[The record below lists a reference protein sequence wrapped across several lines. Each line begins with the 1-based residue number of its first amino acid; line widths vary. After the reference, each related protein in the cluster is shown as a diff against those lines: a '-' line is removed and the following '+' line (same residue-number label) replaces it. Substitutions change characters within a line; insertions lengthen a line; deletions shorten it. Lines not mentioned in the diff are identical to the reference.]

1 MDDFPDHEVCPLPLM
16 LDAIDAIRHSVLH
29 GDRIA
34 AIMVCDELEQRLLQD
49 AAMFE
54 RYYRLE
60 MQSAES
66 LHQ

>member
-1 MDDFPDHEVCPLPLM
+1 MDDFQITRYAPAADVGRNRRDTPP
-16 LDAIDAIRHSVLH
+16 VLH

-66 LHQ
+66 LHR